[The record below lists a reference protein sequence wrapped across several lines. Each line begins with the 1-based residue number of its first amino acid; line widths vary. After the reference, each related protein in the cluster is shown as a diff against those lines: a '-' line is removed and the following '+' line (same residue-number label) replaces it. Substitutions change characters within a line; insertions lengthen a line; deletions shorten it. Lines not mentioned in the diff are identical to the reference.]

1 MDQTRIFIS
10 YRREDSAGYA
20 GRIYDRLVTEFGLDQ
35 VFFDIDTIPPGDDF
49 VEVLS
54 EKVQSCDVL
63 LAVIGKTWLTVA
75 DPAGRARIQ
84 NPEDFVAIEISTALR
99 RKVRVIPVLVGGGR
113 MPISTELPE
122 SLAPFARRQAHELP
136 DKGFI
141 PSLEK
146 LFPVL
151 RKPIAVAAAAAATA
165 TSVAA
170 PAHNATREAGSK
182 KINPKDGLTYIWIPP
197 GSFMMGCSPGDNE
210 CSDNEKPSHRVEITK
225 GFWIGETPVTQ
236 AAYERVMGSNPSRF
250 KGPQRPVEC
259 VSWDDAL
266 AYCRTVGMR
275 LPTEAEWEYA
285 ARAGNTAAR
294 YGDLHDIAWYDKNS
308 PSQTHDVKGKR
319 PNAWGLYDTLGN
331 VWEWVSDWYDEKAY
345 AVGDTRNPSGPIYGQ
360 YRIVRGG
367 SWGSDSRFARASV
380 RNRLVPAYRDFII
393 GFRCVGEL
401 R

>member
-63 LAVIGKTWLTVA
+63 LAVIGKTWLTVT

-151 RKPIAVAAAAAATA
+151 RKPIAAAAAAAAAATA
-165 TSVAA
+165 TTIVSV
-170 PAHNATREAGSK
+170 PARDITLKAGAK
-182 KINPKDGLTYIWIPP
+182 KVNPKDGLTYIWIPP
-197 GSFMMGCSPGDNE
+197 GSFMMGCSPGDSE
-210 CSDNEKPSHRVEITK
+210 CAADEKPAHLVEITR

-236 AAYERVMGSNPSRF
+236 ASYERVMGSNPSRF
-250 KGPQRPVEC
+250 KGPQQPVDGIKWEE
-259 VSWDDAL
+259 AM
-266 AYCRTVGMR
+266 AYCREV
-275 LPTEAEWEYA
+275 L
-285 ARAGNTAAR
+285 
-294 YGDLHDIAWYDKNS
+294 
-308 PSQTHDVKGKR
+308 
-319 PNAWGLYDTLGN
+319 
-331 VWEWVSDWYDEKAY
+331 
-345 AVGDTRNPSGPIYGQ
+345 GQ
-360 YRIVRGG
+360 YLERSGKIHLGKWKEAQGR
-367 SWGSDSRFARASV
+367 DRFRYWDLKEAGT
-380 RNRLVPAYRDFII
+380 NGPLY
-393 GFRCVGEL
+393 GFSMPK
-401 R
+401 